1 MSLYNFIKI
10 ALIVLIIS
18 ETRAYAY
25 TDPGSGALLWQLLV
39 GAALGLLFYFRKIMY
54 WVRTRVSGVKNS
66 SAVKANDAEEQDIGA
81 TESR

>member
-1 MSLYNFIKI
+1 MSLQNFIKI

-54 WVRTRVSGVKNS
+54 WVRTRVSGGKNS
-66 SAVKANDAEEQDIGA
+66 SAVKATDAEEQDIGA
-81 TESR
+81 TGSR

>member
-1 MSLYNFIKI
+1 MSLHNFIKI

-54 WVRTRVSGVKNS
+54 WVRTRVIGVKNS
-66 SAVKANDAEEQDIGA
+66 SAVKANDADERDIGA

>member
-1 MSLYNFIKI
+1 MSFRSYVKI

-54 WVRTRVSGVKNS
+54 WVRTRVSKVKHTS
-66 SAVKANDAEEQDIGA
+66 SVKGTAPEEQDMGA
-81 TESR
+81 TGS